1 MLNEMTKV
9 KSKKTGLVEYH
20 FGGVNKRYLK
30 RPAVIV
36 MQKWDKKGG
45 WSLFVWNPILGD
57 KFKNDPMAH
66 AHFLRSRHE
75 YLREAKSEARKILKA
90 YPNHERDCET

>member
-1 MLNEMTKV
+1 MLNEMTKF
-9 KSKKTGLVEYH
+9 KNKRTGLIEYH

-45 WSLFVWNPILGD
+45 WSLFVWNPILGAR
-57 KFKNDPMAH
+57 FKNDQMSH
-66 AHFLRSRHE
+66 AHMLHSRHN
-75 YLREAKSEARKILKA
+75 YLQEAKAEAKKILRD